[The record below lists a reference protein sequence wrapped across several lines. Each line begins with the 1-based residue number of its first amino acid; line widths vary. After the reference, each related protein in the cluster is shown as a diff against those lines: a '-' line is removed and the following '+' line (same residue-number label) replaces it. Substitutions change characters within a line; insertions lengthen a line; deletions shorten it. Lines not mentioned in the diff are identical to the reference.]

1 MEGSAGGHR
10 SLKNFSDTRKVFRM
24 YRIACAPVL
33 HLFKRSAKILD
44 DLAIEGIKLTI
55 RSHDRN
61 ETRYPVNCRAQTS
74 FAFMQ
79 RLLRAHDCRHVRSGA
94 AIATEFSVGVKHRP
108 AAGPHVHRRAVA
120 VQSEIYEVADWFA

>member
-24 YRIACAPVL
+24 HRIACSPIL

-44 DLAIEGIKLTI
+44 DLTIDGIELTA

-61 ETRYPVNCRAQTS
+61 EPVYPVNCRTCISLAIPQYLLGALALGQVEHESNTLTA
-74 FAFMQ
+74 AF
-79 RLLRAHDCRHVRSGA
+79 LEG
-94 AIATEFSVGVKHRP
+94 RP
-108 AAGPHVHRRAVA
+108 AGQHGNTAAV
-120 VQSEIYEVADWFA
+120 FP

>member
-24 YRIACAPVL
+24 YRIACSPIL

-44 DLAIEGIKLTI
+44 DLAIDGIELTI

-61 ETRYPVNCRAQTS
+61 ETGYPVNCRAQTLL
-74 FAFMQ
+74 AFTQ
-79 RLLRAHDCRHVRSGA
+79 RLLRAHDCCQVCTGT
-94 AIATEFSVGVKHRP
+94 AIATEFSVGVEH
-108 AAGPHVHRRAVA
+108 G
-120 VQSEIYEVADWFA
+120 